1 MGTITSYNRTPQL
14 PCISSILMYAQCQ
27 NILTNKQLRMNL
39 NPISIK
45 LEQLSNFP
53 ANIVIENGFKC
64 IYMKILF
71 VDRTI
76 VTPCYIPNRIMY
88 FEFVK
93 CFLCEEFQPKELVNF
108 LTTKF
113 LTVQVIG
120 VRIIEPSISGRS
132 NHDKSVSKSSK
143 AVTKEEFLLG
153 IAKFDVSDLLRGFR
167 EVKLTNDLIH
177 PCNIFATNID
187 YTDDERKKISW
198 KNSPLTSDTFTSY
211 STSMKIKIRP
221 TCDLRIIQKKII
233 RHENIFNRI
242 FFNLNDLKLANDILK
257 DVSLHNSNLL
267 TIYESSIENNNL
279 KTQGMLKHILTGF
292 AIENCEKSYIFLEG
306 LSNGYLLKIWE
317 KAKKLP
323 IQHKCIYYNSSYV
336 FFTRLYEDFILLG
349 GIIHIKLSESLEM
362 QLRKCILYI
371 GKTKATIQSN
381 VIRKLGLM
389 NLSLTMKSLHQT
401 HLFPEPDDVK
411 AFINDIRK
419 IYSTKYIRKN
429 MI

>member
-71 VDRTI
+71 VDHTI

-120 VRIIEPSISGRS
+120 VRIIEPSISDRPD
-132 NHDKSVSKSSK
+132 HDKSVSKSSK

-153 IAKFDVSDLLRGFR
+153 IAKFDVSDLLRGFW

-187 YTDDERKKISW
+187 YTDDERKKILW
-198 KNSPLTSDTFTSY
+198 KNSPLASDTFTSY
-211 STSMKIKIRP
+211 STSMKIKIRA

-267 TIYESSIENNNL
+267 TIYESSIEDNNL
-279 KTQGMLKHILTGF
+279 K
-292 AIENCEKSYIFLEG
+292 
-306 LSNGYLLKIWE
+306 
-317 KAKKLP
+317 
-323 IQHKCIYYNSSYV
+323 
-336 FFTRLYEDFILLG
+336 
-349 GIIHIKLSESLEM
+349 
-362 QLRKCILYI
+362 
-371 GKTKATIQSN
+371 
-381 VIRKLGLM
+381 
-389 NLSLTMKSLHQT
+389 
-401 HLFPEPDDVK
+401 VK
-411 AFINDIRK
+411 F
-419 IYSTKYIRKN
+419 
-429 MI
+429 